1 MSKTKIYTNVLPLD
15 VIALKLGNHL
25 QKNNC
30 EVSYCADEEN
40 KTWCFIQTRKS
51 GNLKL
56 NENCINIGIQGTRD
70 ECKITID
77 SGKWGE
83 NIIDISNPPTL
94 IRYDGINATGKGSL
108 VPIITERHIW
118 KYLDKNV

>member
-25 QKNNC
+25 QKNKY

-51 GNLKL
+51 GHLK
-56 NENCINIGIQGTRD
+56 
-70 ECKITID
+70 KIIEETN
-77 SGKWGE
+77 GK
-83 NIIDISNPPTL
+83 P
-94 IRYDGINATGKGSL
+94 
-108 VPIITERHIW
+108 
-118 KYLDKNV
+118 